1 MSALRKAGTGRNETS
16 GGTAGDTAKIAVRNL
31 TKVFGDAVDEAV
43 ALARDGV
50 GRSEVQRRTGSTVAV
65 YDVSFD
71 IEPGELFVI
80 MGLSGS
86 GKSTLVRLLNRLIEP
101 TSGTIDVDGR
111 DLGSLDDAELRDLR
125 NRHIAMV
132 FQKFALLPHRTV
144 RQNAEYGLQIRGTDP
159 AERRAKAEWAL
170 EQVGLAERADAY
182 PGQLSGGMQQ
192 RVGLAR
198 ALASDT
204 DVLLMDEPYSAL
216 DPLIRRDM
224 QKLLVRL
231 QKDLRKTIVFITHDL
246 NEAMLLG
253 DRILLLKD
261 GRLVQVGTGPEILE
275 SPADDYVAEF
285 VSDVDRSRVL
295 TAADVIREPRITVRL
310 DENPADVLVRLGQ
323 AEATGAYVL
332 DDDRRILGVIRDDQ
346 LGYAAGREETSIDPA
361 VLVEE
366 YRTTE
371 PDRPLIDLLHRV
383 GRNPVPLG
391 VVENGRLTGVVPR
404 GAVLAALSTHADAHG
419 LDPDD
424 DGHRNRSDRNEVA

>member
-1 MSALRKAGTGRNETS
+1 MIE
-16 GGTAGDTAKIAVRNL
+16 VRNL
-31 TKVFGDAVDEAV
+31 TKVFGAAKEIDDAV
-43 ALARDGV
+43 ALAGDGV
-50 GRSEVQRRTGSTVAV
+50 GRSEIQRRTGATLAV
-65 YDVSFD
+65 HDVSFD
-71 IEPGELFVI
+71 IAAGELFVI

-101 TSGTIDVDGR
+101 TSGTIGIDGR
-111 DLGSLDDAELRDLR
+111 DLGSLGDADLR
-125 NRHIAMV
+125 TLRNNRIAMV
-132 FQKFALLPHRTV
+132 FQHFALLPHRTV
-144 RQNAEYGLQIRGTDP
+144 RQNAEYGLQIRGT
-159 AERRAKAEWAL
+159 AAAQRREKAEWAL

-198 ALASDT
+198 ALAADT

-224 QKLLVRL
+224 QQLLVRL
-231 QKDLRKTIVFITHDL
+231 QRELRKTIVFITHDL

-261 GRLVQVGTGPEILE
+261 GLLVQVGTGPEILE

-310 DENPADVLVRLGQ
+310 AERPADVLVRLGQ
-323 AEATGAYVL
+323 AEATGAYVV
-332 DDDRRILGVIRDDQ
+332 DDDDRILGVIRDDR
-346 LGYAAGREETSIDPA
+346 LGHAAGRGADSIEESA
-361 VLVEE
+361 LVAE

-371 PDRPLIDLLHRV
+371 PDRPLIDLLQDV
-383 GRNPVPLG
+383 GRNPVPLA
-391 VVENGRLTGVVPR
+391 VVQDGRLRGVVPR
-404 GAVLAALSTHADAHG
+404 GAVLAALST
-419 LDPDD
+419 LP
-424 DGHRNRSDRNEVA
+424 DRNGSR

>member
-1 MSALRKAGTGRNETS
+1 MSTLDEKAPVAT
-16 GGTAGDTAKIAVRNL
+16 GTASPMIRVEDL
-31 TKVFGDAVDEAV
+31 TKVFGSGSSADEAV
-43 ALARDGV
+43 ALAADGV
-50 GRSEVQRRTGSTVAV
+50 GRREIQERTGATLAV
-65 YDVSFD
+65 HDVSFD
-71 IEPGELFVI
+71 IAPGELFVI

-111 DLGSLDDAELRDLR
+111 DLGSLGDGDLR
-125 NRHIAMV
+125 TLRNERMSMV
-132 FQKFALLPHRTV
+132 FQHFALLPHRTV
-144 RQNAEYGLQIRGTDP
+144 AQNAEYGLQIRGVDA
-159 AERRAKAEWAL
+159 AERRRTAEWAL
-170 EQVGLAERADAY
+170 EQVGLGDRADAL

-231 QKDLRKTIVFITHDL
+231 QRELRKTIVFITHDL

-261 GRLVQVGTGPEILE
+261 GRLVQVGTGPEILA

-295 TAADVIREPRITVRL
+295 TATDVIHEPRITVTL
-310 DENPADVLVRLGQ
+310 DERPSDVLVRLGK
-323 AEATGAYVL
+323 AEATGAYVV
-332 DDDRRILGVIRDDQ
+332 DSEHRILGVIRDDR
-346 LGYAAGREETSIDPA
+346 LGHAAATGATSIDRSA
-361 VLVEE
+361 LVEE

-371 PDRPLIDLLHRV
+371 PDRPLIDLLHQV
-383 GRNPVPLG
+383 GRNPVPLA
-391 VVENGRLTGVVPR
+391 VVDGGRLTGVVPR
-404 GAVLAALSTHADAHG
+404 GAVLAALSTHPEATHPAATHSDSTH
-419 LDPDD
+419 
-424 DGHRNRSDRNEVA
+424 DRNGNV